1 MRFFLKAS
9 WDKSYKTF
17 LSVIYGFLYSASV
30 LLDKAQNTLA
40 YSVGAAIPKRVLYD
54 WSLDE
59 KINLSAAPGKT
70 NVNLKLNKML
80 VI

>member
-1 MRFFLKAS
+1 M
-9 WDKSYKTF
+9 
-17 LSVIYGFLYSASV
+17 
-30 LLDKAQNTLA
+30 
-40 YSVGAAIPKRVLYD
+40 PKKVLYD

-70 NVNLKLNKML
+70 NVNLKLNTMW